1 MKYHFHLFIYTASL
15 EMQRAERCRNRQK
28 CDRPLDIIEE
38 YGADFLRFTNAA
50 MASIGGVLKLDMQR
64 IQGYR
69 NFGTKLWNAARYAE
83 MNGAKPNNGNLPS
96 PVENLNKWI
105 MGETAK
111 VLSEVQISFENFR
124 FNDAA
129 NALYAFVWGKV
140 CDWYVELSKP
150 LFSSSNTKVIAETH
164 EPWVG

>member
-1 MKYHFHLFIYTASL
+1 MI
-15 EMQRAERCRNRQK
+15 
-28 CDRPLDIIEE
+28 DPLDIIEE
-38 YGADFLRFTNAA
+38 YGADFTFYKCA

-111 VLSEVQISFENFR
+111 VLRKFKFHLKTSDLMTLLMLSMHSSGKGLRLVCRAVNHSLVHQIQR
-124 FNDAA
+124 
-129 NALYAFVWGKV
+129 
-140 CDWYVELSKP
+140 
-150 LFSSSNTKVIAETH
+150 
-164 EPWVG
+164 

>member
-1 MKYHFHLFIYTASL
+1 
-15 EMQRAERCRNRQK
+15 
-28 CDRPLDIIEE
+28 
-38 YGADFLRFTNAA
+38 
-50 MASIGGVLKLDMQR
+50 
-64 IQGYR
+64 
-69 NFGTKLWNAARYAE
+69 

-150 LFSSSNTKVIAETH
+150 LFSSSNTKVIAETQ
-164 EPWVG
+164 ETMGWVIDQCIILLHTINLNLQIFYPKRLVYS